1 MIVESI
7 YMTMLNSSINC
18 MGGGGGGDD
27 DNDGDSDVSVQHFLN
42 SQKLSGCYKNFL
54 LLLQ

>member
-1 MIVESI
+1 MESI
-7 YMTMLNSSINC
+7 CITMLNSSMNC
-18 MGGGGGGDD
+18 TGGGDGD
-27 DNDGDSDVSVQHFLN
+27 DDDDDSDVSVQHFLN